1 MVTTIDIA
9 QELLGQAKDALGT
22 STAKA
27 TVDRALREVVMRR
40 RQSLALVTLAAV
52 EFDPRGEEDRPP
64 PVG

>member
-40 RQSLALVTLAAV
+40 RQLLALATLAAV
-52 EFDPRGEEDRPP
+52 EFDLEAKKIDP